1 MVGQVVSL
9 DGRSLVSPDD
19 ALRIA
24 AAFLKADG
32 STRGQV
38 ITACV
43 AWEYALRLSVD
54 GVQSVEQRVKVWPAK
69 DGGLPYRFVRS
80 VAIQTPEMTAPNYG
94 VGQANTVFDALTEAM
109 HLTLAPIEHAR
120 ANGHRFS
127 GSWLWFDAN
136 YSDLPRSD
144 D

>member
-24 AAFLKADG
+24 TSFLQADAV
-32 STRGQV
+32 TRGQM

-54 GVQSVEQRVKVWPAK
+54 GVRSVEQRVKVWPAK

-80 VAIQTPEMTAPNYG
+80 VAIQTPEMQAPNYG
-94 VGQANTVFDALTEAM
+94 VGQANTIFDALTETVR
-109 HLTLAPIEHAR
+109 LTLGPIEHAR
-120 ANGHRFS
+120 ANSHHFS
-127 GSWLWFDAN
+127 DSWLWPDSNF
-136 YSDLPRSD
+136 SELPRSD